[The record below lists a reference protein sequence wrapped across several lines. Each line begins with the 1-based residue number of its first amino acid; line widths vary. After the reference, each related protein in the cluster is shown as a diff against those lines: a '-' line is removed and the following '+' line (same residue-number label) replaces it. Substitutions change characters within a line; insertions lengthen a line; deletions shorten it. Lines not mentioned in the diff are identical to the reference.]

1 MSRRVAV
8 VLSVVIAHGLLA
20 QLALAAEA
28 VRVPTERVCMVQD
41 RLFADPQIPVEVE
54 GKTYYG
60 CCPMCAGRLREDLSL
75 RQAVDPVTG
84 RTVDKASALA
94 AANPDGSILY
104 FESEQTLGQ
113 FLGER

>member
-8 VLSVVIAHGLLA
+8 ILAVVVAQSLLA

-28 VRVPTERVCMVQD
+28 VRVPTDQVCMVQD

-60 CCPMCAGRLREDLSL
+60 CCPMCAGKLREDVSL

-84 RTVDKASALA
+84 KTVDKASALA
-94 AANPDGSILY
+94 AAAPDGSILY
-104 FESEQTLGQ
+104 FESEQTFGQ
-113 FLGER
+113 FLEER